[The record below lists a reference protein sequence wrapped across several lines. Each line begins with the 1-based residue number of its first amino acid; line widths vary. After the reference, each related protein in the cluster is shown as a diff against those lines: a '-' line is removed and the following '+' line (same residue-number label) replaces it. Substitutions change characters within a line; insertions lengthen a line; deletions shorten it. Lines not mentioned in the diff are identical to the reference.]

1 MPLLKNNFL
10 ALIGLVFTVLAAAA
24 ASAAEPAHNEALHRF
39 FQESFDKDVAESP
52 IFQGYLG
59 IKEDYDKWDDFSE
72 EQAAKENA
80 RTEVELA
87 YLREHFDYDSL
98 SLADQESYR
107 VFEVLSEK
115 DLQSYLWRHHYY
127 PLNQMFGWQS
137 QVPSFLITVHRIDT
151 KQDAENYIARLHGV
165 KKLMGQIVEELRI
178 RQEKGVIP
186 PKFVFPHVISD
197 IQNLMQG
204 APLDDSETDHV
215 LLDDFKKKIDK
226 LELADAEKQALIE
239 QAKDALDTSF
249 REGYETVLAFLEKQE
264 LQATHD
270 AGVWK
275 LPDGAAYYENR
286 LYHHTSTGMTA
297 EEIHELG
304 LAEVARIH
312 DEMRELIRKIGFEG
326 DLQAF
331 FEHSKTSEKFRYPET
346 DEARADYLRVANAY
360 LKGMEAKL
368 PEAFNTL
375 PKAPVEIRAV
385 EKFREKSAGIGFY
398 QPATPDGS
406 RPGLFYVNLYKMES
420 VPKTEIEALV
430 YHETLPGHHMQ
441 ISIAQELEA
450 MPEFRKHAN
459 FTAYS
464 EGWGLYSELLPKEMG
479 FYQDPYSDF
488 GRLTMELWRAIRLV
502 VDTGIHAKRWT
513 REQAIDYIMQNYPAE
528 KSEAVKAAERY
539 IVMPGQATAY
549 KIGMLKIL
557 EAREAAKK
565 ALGDRFDI
573 REFHDAVLK
582 SGALPLSMMKANVE
596 NWVNVKKQ
604 P

>member
-1 MPLLKNNFL
+1 MPLRQNILLTF
-10 ALIGLVFTVLAAAA
+10 ISLVFTALASMAF
-24 ASAAEPAHNEALHRF
+24 AAEPNRNEALHHF
-39 FQESFDKDVAESP
+39 FQESFDNDVAESP

-59 IKEDYDKWDDFSE
+59 IKEDYAKWDDFSE
-72 EQAAKENA
+72 EQAAKDNA
-80 RTEVELA
+80 RTEAELA
-87 YLREHFDYDSL
+87 YLREQFDYDSL
-98 SLADQESYR
+98 SPADQESYR
-107 VFEVLSEK
+107 VFEILSEK
-115 DLQSYLWRHHYY
+115 ELQSYLWRHHYY
-127 PLNQMFGWQS
+127 PMNQMFGWQS

-151 KQDAENYIARLHGV
+151 KQDAEDYIARLHGV
-165 KKLMGQIVEELRI
+165 KKLMGQIVTGLEI
-178 RQEKGVIP
+178 RQAKGVIP
-186 PKFVFPHVISD
+186 PKFVFSHVISD
-197 IQNLMQG
+197 IENLMQG
-204 APLDDSETDHV
+204 APLDDSKTDHI
-215 LLDDFKKKIDK
+215 LLDDFKKKIGK

-239 QAKDALDTSF
+239 QAKDALNTSF
-249 REGYETVLAFLEKQE
+249 REGYETVLGFLEKQE
-264 LQATHD
+264 LQATDD

-275 LPDGAAYYENR
+275 LPDGEAYYENR
-286 LYHHTSTGMTA
+286 LYHHTSTPMTA
-297 EEIHELG
+297 DEIHELG

-312 DEMRELIRKIGFEG
+312 GEMRELIKEIGFEG

-346 DEARADYLRVANAY
+346 DEAREDYLRAANAY

-368 PEAFNTL
+368 PEAFSTL

-488 GRLTMELWRAIRLV
+488 GRLTMELWRATRLV
-502 VDTGIHAKRWT
+502 VDTGIHARKWT
-513 REQAIDYIMQNYPAE
+513 REQAIDYIMQNYPAGE
-528 KSEAVKAAERY
+528 SEAVKAAERY

-557 EAREAAKK
+557 EAREAAK
-565 ALGDRFDI
+565 ATLGERFDI

-582 SGALPLSMMKANVE
+582 SGALPLSMVEANVE
-596 NWVNVKKQ
+596 RWVEEKQ
-604 P
+604 QP